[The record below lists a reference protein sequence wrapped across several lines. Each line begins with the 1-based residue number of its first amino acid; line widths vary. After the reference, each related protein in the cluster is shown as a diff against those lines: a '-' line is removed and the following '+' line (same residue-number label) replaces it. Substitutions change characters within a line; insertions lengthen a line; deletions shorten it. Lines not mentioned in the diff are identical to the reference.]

1 MHIFFENKMNE
12 YSFKKQK
19 GEIKLIQQIKKAAV
33 LGSGVM
39 GSGIA
44 AHLANIGIPTLLLD
58 IAPRELTDA
67 EKAKGL
73 TLENKEVRNRI
84 SEANRQKLLKQKPAP
99 LTSKKNIA
107 LIEAGN
113 FEDDME
119 RLKDV
124 DWIIEVVVEN
134 LSIKKQVFEKVDQH
148 RKPGSIVSSNTS
160 GISVEAMSEGRSEDF
175 QKHFLGTH
183 FFNPPRYL
191 KLLEVIPTKNTSS
204 EVLSFMKQFGE
215 DVLGKGVVEAK
226 DTPNFIANRIGTYG
240 LLVTVQEMLKG
251 GYSVGEVD
259 SITGPL
265 IGRPKS
271 ATFRT
276 LDVVGLDTF
285 IHVANNVY
293 EQVGGKEKEVFEV
306 PDFMKVMQEKGWL
319 GSKTGQGFF
328 LKKGKEILE
337 LNPETLEYGPR
348 QKLKTAATELAK
360 QEKGTAGKL
369 KALVYS
375 DDRSGQLLWNILSP
389 ALLYSAQLHG
399 EIADDVTAIDR
410 AMKWGFGWE
419 LGPFETWDAIG
430 VEKSVRKME
439 EAGEEVPAWV
449 KEMLEKGI
457 NSFYKEEEGQK
468 YFYHNGEYRLIEE
481 NPKVINLKQLKK
493 QKGVIKKNTGAS
505 LVDIGDGVALLEFHS
520 QSNAI
525 GLDIIQMI
533 NFAVDEVEKNY
544 KGLVIGNQGKNFCV
558 GANLGMIL
566 MEAQDDNI
574 YELDMVV
581 RHFQNAMMKIKY
593 SAKPVVAA
601 PFGMTLGGGAEVCL
615 PAAHI
620 QASSETYMGL
630 VEVGVGLIPG
640 GSGNKELY
648 LKHLENMP
656 NGVEF
661 DLQKV
666 ANKVFES
673 IAMAKVSTSGEE
685 ARDNNFLNLA
695 DGISVNGDHLLYDAK
710 QAVLALHEKGYKP
723 PVRNKVPV
731 VGETGYATLLLGAQA
746 MLYSGY
752 ISEHDLKIAK
762 KLAYV
767 IAGGKVPYGTEVD
780 EQYLLDLEREA
791 FLSLVAEPKS
801 QQRMQHM
808 LLKGKPLRN

>member
-1 MHIFFENKMNE
+1 M
-12 YSFKKQK
+12 
-19 GEIKLIQQIKKAAV
+19 QQIKKAAV

-58 IAPRELTDA
+58 IAPGELTDA

-73 TLENKEVRNRI
+73 TLENNEVRNRI
-84 SEANRQKLLKQKPAP
+84 SEGNRQKLLKQKPAP

-293 EQVGGKEKEVFEV
+293 DQVGGKEKEVFEV
-306 PDFMKVMQEKGWL
+306 PGFMKVMQEKGWL

-348 QKLKTAATELAK
+348 QKLKTASTELAK

-710 QAVLALHEKGYKP
+710 QAVLALHKKGYKP
-723 PVRNKVPV
+723 PVRKKVPV